1 MFDTAVLT
9 LATIVIYGILIGI
22 TAVVVALLESI
33 YCTCKPSYHFTNY
46 IPNNF
51 AGFILWPLIL
61 PLLLLETIYIAT
73 YCLTQKLR
81 KLL

>member
-1 MFDTAVLT
+1 MYDILILT
-9 LATIVIYGILIGI
+9 LAIISIYGILIGI
-22 TAVVVALLESI
+22 TSVVVLVLEHL
-33 YCTCKPSYHFTNY
+33 YCTCKPTYHFTDY
-46 IPNNF
+46 IPNNV

-61 PLLLLETIYIAT
+61 PLLLLEIIYIAT

>member
-1 MFDTAVLT
+1 MFDALILI
-9 LATIVIYGILIGI
+9 LAITSIYGILIGI
-22 TAVVVALLESI
+22 TSVVVLVLEHL
-33 YCTCKPSYHFTNY
+33 YFTCKPSYPFTDY

-61 PLLLLETIYIAT
+61 PLLLLEIIYIAT

-81 KLL
+81 KIL

>member
-1 MFDTAVLT
+1 MFDILILT
-9 LATIVIYGILIGI
+9 LAIISIYGILIGI
-22 TAVVVALLESI
+22 TSVVVLVLEHL
-33 YCTCKPSYHFTNY
+33 YFTCKPTYHFTDY
-46 IPNNF
+46 IPNNV

-61 PLLLLETIYIAT
+61 PLLLLEIIYIAT